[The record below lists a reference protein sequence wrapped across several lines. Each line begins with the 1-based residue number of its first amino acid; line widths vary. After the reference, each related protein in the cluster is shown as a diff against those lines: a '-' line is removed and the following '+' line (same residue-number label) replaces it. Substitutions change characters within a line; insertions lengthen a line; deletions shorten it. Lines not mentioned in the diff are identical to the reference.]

1 MPLSLPSIAENAAGC
16 TRCDLYQH
24 ASQTVFGEGPPD
36 AAIVLVGEQ
45 PGDQEDKQGHPFVG
59 PAGRVLDRA
68 LADSGLD
75 RSGLYLTNAVKHFRH
90 TDRGKRRIHQRP
102 DTTQIRACRPWLE
115 EELKVIQ
122 PRLIVLLGA
131 VAGESLS
138 GTGYRVGAHKGEI
151 VDATL
156 GDWHGLAV
164 GTIHPSAVLRGADP
178 AARDTAYA
186 GLVADLVTARDA
198 AGSRPG

>member
-1 MPLSLPSIAENAAGC
+1 MTTTASLATIAKDAAGC
-16 TRCDLYQH
+16 TRCALYQGTT
-24 ASQTVFGEGPPD
+24 QTVFGEGPLD

-75 RSGLYLTNAVKHFRH
+75 RTGLYLTNAVKHFKH
-90 TDRGKRRIHQRP
+90 TDRGKRRIHERP
-102 DTTQIRACRPWLE
+102 DTTEIRACRPWLDD
-115 EELKVIQ
+115 ELRVIK
-122 PRLIVLLGA
+122 PRLVVLLGA
-131 VAGESLS
+131 VAGESMF
-138 GTGYRVGAHKGEI
+138 GTKYRVGAHKGEV
-151 VDATL
+151 VDAEL

-164 GTIHPSAVLRGADP
+164 GTIHPSAVLRGPDP

-186 GLVADLVTARDA
+186 GLVADLATARDA
-198 AGSRPG
+198 AGL

>member
-1 MPLSLPSIAENAAGC
+1 MTASASLRAIAKNAAAC

-24 ASQTVFGEGPPD
+24 ATQMVFGEGPPD
-36 AAIVLVGEQ
+36 AAIVLIGEQ
-45 PGDQEDKQGHPFVG
+45 PGDQEDKQGRPFVG

-75 RSGLYLTNAVKHFRH
+75 RSGLYLTSAVKHFRH

-102 DTTQIRACRPWLE
+102 DTTEIRACRPWLD
-115 EELKVIQ
+115 EELQVIQ
-122 PRLIVLLGA
+122 PRLVVLLGA
-131 VAGESLS
+131 VAGESMF

-151 VDATL
+151 VDAAL

-164 GTIHPSAVLRGADP
+164 GTIHPSAVLRGPDQ
-178 AARDTAYA
+178 AARDGAYA
-186 GLVADLVTARDA
+186 GLVADLVAARNA
-198 AGSRPG
+198 AAR

>member
-1 MPLSLPSIAENAAGC
+1 MTRSVSLPAIAKDAAGC

-75 RSGLYLTNAVKHFRH
+75 R
-90 TDRGKRRIHQRP
+90 GKRRIHQRP
-102 DTTQIRACRPWLE
+102 DTTQIRACRPWVE

-122 PRLIVLLGA
+122 PRLVVLLGA
-131 VAGESLS
+131 VAGESMF

-156 GDWHGLAV
+156 GEWHGLAV
-164 GTIHPSAVLRGADP
+164 GTIHPSAVLRGTDP

-186 GLVADLVTARDA
+186 GLVADLITARDA
-198 AGSRPG
+198 AAS

>member
-1 MPLSLPSIAENAAGC
+1 MTTTASLATIAKDAAGC
-16 TRCDLYQH
+16 TRCALYQGTT
-24 ASQTVFGEGPPD
+24 QTVFGEGPLD

-75 RSGLYLTNAVKHFRH
+75 RTGLYLTNAVKHFKH
-90 TDRGKRRIHQRP
+90 TDRGKRRIHERP
-102 DTTQIRACRPWLE
+102 DTAEIRACRPWLDD
-115 EELKVIQ
+115 ELRVIK
-122 PRLIVLLGA
+122 PRLVVLLGA
-131 VAGESLS
+131 VAGESMF
-138 GTGYRVGAHKGEI
+138 GTKYRVGAHKGEV
-151 VDATL
+151 VDAEL

-164 GTIHPSAVLRGADP
+164 GTIHPSAVLRGPDP

-186 GLVADLVTARDA
+186 GLVADLATARDA
-198 AGSRPG
+198 AGL

>member
-1 MPLSLPSIAENAAGC
+1 MSPSLSSIAKNAGGC
-16 TRCDLYQH
+16 TRCDLYRH
-24 ASQTVFGEGPPD
+24 ATQTVFGEGPAD

-45 PGDQEDKQGHPFVG
+45 PGDQEDKHGHPFVG

-75 RSGLYLTNAVKHFRH
+75 RGGLYLTNAVKHFRH

-122 PRLIVLLGA
+122 PRLVVLLGA
-131 VAGESLS
+131 VAGESMFGS
-138 GTGYRVGAHKGEI
+138 GYRVGAHKGEI
-151 VDATL
+151 VDAAL

-164 GTIHPSAVLRGADP
+164 GTIHPSAVLRGPDT
-178 AARDTAYA
+178 AARDIAYA
-186 GLVADLVTARDA
+186 GLVADLLTARDA
-198 AGSRPG
+198 AAR